1 MPWLS
6 IIVWLV
12 SYFLQTKNGVS
23 AGKAALTSTALGLG
37 TYYLADPA
45 NTKNIL
51 GFSWGDT
58 KPTAGNV
65 SGATAAVTRAAGATT
80 GSSIVSEVGS
90 TLRSWGP
97 TGTMGV
103 IATTT
108 GAATDNKWLLYG
120 GLAVVALLI
129 LK

>member
-23 AGKAALTSTALGLG
+23 SGKAALTATAAGLA

-45 NTKNIL
+45 NSENIL
-51 GFSWGDT
+51 GFSYGNAKATPGD
-58 KPTAGNV
+58 V
-65 SGATAAVTRAAGATT
+65 SGSTGSAQATLPSLGSTAVTQ
-80 GSSIVSEVGS
+80 VGE

-97 TGTMGV
+97 IGTAGV
-103 IATTT
+103 VGVTA
-108 GAATDNKWLLYG
+108 GASSGNKWLLYG
-120 GLAVVALLI
+120 GLAVAAIVLL
-129 LK
+129 K